1 MAALRLGCLA
11 GEAQEAFSPYHEVMN
26 TPAGTAD
33 LWPDSHL
40 QELGREALG
49 LLEDHLHVRR
59 FKKGNLLWRQGDTS
73 GMLVALRTG
82 QVKIYRLLP
91 RGREVTLFLFGPGNV
106 FGFLPF
112 LDGQAYPAYTQALE
126 DVEADVMARTTLLQ
140 VLRAEPDLAVTLLG
154 LLGRRLRTSFDLI
167 QSLSTPGAQGRV
179 AQALL
184 GMVPPTVSDTDRPVI
199 RLPVSAHE
207 FAGAL
212 GLVRETFSR
221 ALTGLVQDG
230 ILERAGSGRYRVL
243 KLAALRR
250 ATDPEAQ

>member
-1 MAALRLGCLA
+1 
-11 GEAQEAFSPYHEVMN
+11 
-26 TPAGTAD
+26 
-33 LWPDSHL
+33 
-40 QELGREALG
+40 LGRDALG

-59 FKKGNLLWRQGDTS
+59 FKKGGLLWREGDTS

-82 QVKIYRLLP
+82 RVKIYRLLP
-91 RGREVTLFLFGPGNV
+91 RGREVTLFLFGPGDV

-112 LDGQAYPAYTQALE
+112 LDGQAYPAYAQALE
-126 DVEADVMARTTLLQ
+126 DVEADVMARSTLLQ

-167 QSLSTPGAQGRV
+167 QSLSTPGAQARV

-184 GMVPPTVSDTDRPVI
+184 GMVPPAASDTDPPVI

-207 FAGAL
+207 IAGAL
-212 GLVRETFSR
+212 GLVPETFSR

-243 KLAALRR
+243 KLEALKRAA
-250 ATDPEAQ
+250 DPDAHQADMR